1 MPAPKAPAPKTP
13 APKLKIRSLRA
24 RAVLAPMRRTL
35 ATASGAVTKA
45 PLILVDLG
53 TREGVTGRS
62 YLFLPSIPA
71 LKPMVELL
79 HAMLP
84 LVAGME
90 AAPQDLERHLQK
102 KFLLLGGTGLTTAA
116 IAGIDMAAWD
126 ALGRAA
132 GLPLA
137 ALWGGAP
144 RPIPAYNSTGLGLM
158 GARRA
163 AAEAVELLEF
173 GFRHIKLRLGYPTL
187 EEDVAAARAV
197 LKAVGPG
204 VAVMCDFNQCLTAAE
219 AIRRG
224 HALDHLGLYWIEE
237 PTRADDYAG
246 NARIARELKTLVQI
260 GENFWSAHDAEK
272 ALEAGA
278 CDLIMPDAMKIG
290 GATAWLRASA
300 LAAARGVPVS
310 SHLFPEFSAHL
321 LAVAPSAHFLEFVDW
336 ANPVLKE
343 PLAVADGSLAAAQLP
358 GSGVEWDEKA
368 VKKLLI

>member
-1 MPAPKAPAPKTP
+1 
-13 APKLKIRSLRA
+13 
-24 RAVLAPMRRTL
+24 MRRTL

-45 PLILVDLG
+45 PLVLVDLA
-53 TREGVTGRS
+53 TKEGVTGRS
-62 YLFLPSIPA
+62 YLFVPSVPA
-71 LKPMVELL
+71 LKPLVALI
-79 HAMLP
+79 HATLP
-84 LVAGME
+84 LIEGMQ

-102 KFLLLGGTGLTTAA
+102 KFLLLGGTGLVTAA

-126 ALGRAA
+126 ALGQAQ

-137 ALWGGAP
+137 ALWGGTP
-144 RPIPAYNSTGLGLM
+144 RPVPAYNSTGLGLM
-158 GARRA
+158 GAKRT
-163 AAEAVELLEF
+163 AAEAVALLEF

-187 EEDVAAARAV
+187 EEDVAVARAV
-197 LKAVGPG
+197 VKAVGPG
-204 VAVMCDFNQCLTAAE
+204 VAVMCDFNQCLDVPE

-224 HALDHLGLYWIEE
+224 HALDGLGLYWIEE

-278 CDLIMPDAMKIG
+278 CDLVMPDAMKIG
-290 GATAWLRASA
+290 GASAWLRAAA

-310 SHLFPEFSAHL
+310 SHLFPEFSAQL
-321 LAVAPSAHFLEFVDW
+321 LSVAPSAHFLEYVDW

-343 PLAVADGSLAAAQLP
+343 PLEVKDGRMAACARP
-358 GSGVEWDEKA
+358 GSGMAWDERA
-368 VKKLLI
+368 VAKYRLA